1 VTKEQFVATSS
12 FHINIPLREDVD
24 PGLRWSILNQHCIH
38 DGDNYYFT
46 ECKFGAELGLF
57 KEAFLE
63 TVSAYIGA

>member
-1 VTKEQFVATSS
+1 MATFL
-12 FHINIPLREDVD
+12 FHINISLREDVD